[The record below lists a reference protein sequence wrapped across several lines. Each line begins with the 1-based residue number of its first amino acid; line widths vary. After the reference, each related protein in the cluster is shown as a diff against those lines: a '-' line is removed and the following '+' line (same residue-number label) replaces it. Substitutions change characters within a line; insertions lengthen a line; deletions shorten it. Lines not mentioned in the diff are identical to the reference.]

1 MFSFIAG
8 EEISQNPQNDG
19 DRQTHDNQ
27 EEDVVNPYPLVI
39 VPKFG
44 SPTPLK
50 SRGKLASLNV
60 RRRSGN

>member
-19 DRQTHDNQ
+19 DRQTDDGQ

-50 SRGKLASLNV
+50 SRGK
-60 RRRSGN
+60 